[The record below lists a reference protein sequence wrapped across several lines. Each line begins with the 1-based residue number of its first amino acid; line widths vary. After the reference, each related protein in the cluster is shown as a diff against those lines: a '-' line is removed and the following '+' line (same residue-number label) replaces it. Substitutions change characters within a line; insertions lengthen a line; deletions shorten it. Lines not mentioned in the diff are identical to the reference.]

1 MGSARLRGHSRRCV
15 TSALTLAS
23 VALGLAAAP
32 ALASNAACPGAT
44 SSTATSCTF
53 TNAGTPTFTVPTSV
67 ESVDVVAVGAAGG
80 ASNTTVNNS
89 PAAAGGTGASVE
101 DTAVPVGTGD
111 VLNVVVGGAGQNS
124 VYEGN
129 AAGGTPGGGGAGGPI
144 PSTYMVSGAG
154 GGGFSGVLDA
164 SSTPFVIA
172 GGGGGAGGFACTGS
186 GGGGAGDAGSGGATG
201 GQCGND
207 GGTPGTGG
215 SATAPGQAGATGS
228 CPGFGAPTPAEAG
241 SSLQGGRGGG
251 PINMNAGYGG
261 GGGGGGGYYGGGGG
275 GTCNDAGGGGGGSYG
290 ITGLTNEKLATGPA
304 SVTISWA
311 EPATF
316 LRSLGNSGSGNG
328 QFSSPQGVTVLSTPG
343 GPVTFVAD
351 YGNRRLESFT
361 SSGSFLDEYPV
372 SGNPVGVAGDFGNG
386 HLYVAEPSQGV
397 LRILSL
403 DGTDQLNVGLTSP
416 TGVAADPLDGSVY
429 VTDPSSGEVYKIDG
443 ASGSQLAAFSDT
455 ANGGTLG
462 DPTGVAFDPSTGDVY
477 VADAQNDD
485 IVVYDSNGNYL
496 RQFGRK
502 GTAPGRLGGPAGV
515 ALDPSSG
522 EVFVVDAG
530 NDRVERFRP
539 SGTFTGVWGGAG
551 AGYGRFRSPWGVAL
565 LSDGS
570 FYVSDSNNDRVE
582 KFGRPGALAKF
593 VIGVPS
599 LFTAGTAHTVTITP
613 EDAAGNVIGDYAGS
627 PTWSDSSGQLSGAP
641 ATFSGGESRNT
652 VTLNPAR
659 AEQIT
664 VTDGSVTSTSRVFNV
679 VGPLAKFAVAGPGTG
694 SAGTAST
701 VTIKAEDSAGN
712 LLPSYAGSPT
722 WGDIAGQVSGHP
734 AAFSDGQSTNSVT
747 FANAVRNDRITVAD
761 GPVSGQSAPFSRVG
775 PLAQFTLTTPTSMTT
790 GSPVTLTLTARD
802 GAGNRVT
809 SYAGTP
815 TWSDKSGQVTG
826 SPATFSG
833 GISQTTLTFAHAVH
847 ADVITVQASPVSSPS
862 KTFSVVGPLAT
873 FAIHVPAS
881 ATHNTPFPVT
891 IDAQDSAGNVV
902 KTYTRTPTWSDTS
915 GQLSGSP
922 AAFSG
927 GVSTNEVT
935 LASST
940 RLDRI
945 RVTDGGVTKLSGAFP
960 VN

>member
-1 MGSARLRGHSRRCV
+1 M

-32 ALASNAACPGAT
+32 ALASNAACPDAT

-53 TNAGTPTFTVPTSV
+53 TNPGTPTFTVPTSV
-67 ESVDVVAVGAAGG
+67 ENVDVVAVGAAGG

-101 DTAVPVGTGD
+101 DTAVPVTTGD
-111 VLNVVVGGAGQNS
+111 ALNVIVGGAGQNS
-124 VYEGN
+124 VYQGN

-144 PSTYMVSGAG
+144 PSTFMVSGAG
-154 GGGFSGVLDA
+154 GGGFSGLLDA
-164 SSTPFVIA
+164 SSTPLVIA
-172 GGGGGAGGFACTGS
+172 GGGGGAGGFACTGG

-275 GTCNDAGGGGGGSYG
+275 GTCNDGGGGGGGSYG

-304 SVTISWA
+304 SVTISWTP
-311 EPATF
+311 PASY
-316 LRSLGNSGSGNG
+316 LRLLGSAGSGNG
-328 QFSSPQGVTVLSTPG
+328 QFSSPQGVTILSTPG

-351 YGNRRLESFT
+351 SGNRRLESF
-361 SSGSFLDEYPV
+361 SADGSFLDSYPV

-386 HLYVAEPSQGV
+386 HLYVAEPSQGR
-397 LRILSL
+397 LRILALNGSA
-403 DGTDQLNVGLTSP
+403 QLNVALASP

-429 VTDPSSGEVYKIDG
+429 VTDPGSGQVDKIDG
-443 ASGSQLAAFSDT
+443 ASGSQLTAFSGT
-455 ANGGTLG
+455 ADGGTLG

-496 RQFGRK
+496 SQFGRK
-502 GTAPGRLGGPAGV
+502 GSAPGRLNAPAGV
-515 ALDPSSG
+515 AIDPTSG

-530 NDRVERFRP
+530 NARVERFRP
-539 SGTFTGVWGGAG
+539 DGTFTGAWGRGG
-551 AGYGRFRSPWGVAL
+551 TGNGQFHSPWGIAL
-565 LSDGS
+565 SGGS
-570 FYVSDSNNDRVE
+570 FYVADSNNNRVE
-582 KFGRPGALAKF
+582 KFGTPGPLAKF

-599 LFTAGTAHTVTITP
+599 SFTAGTAHTVTITP
-613 EDAAGNVIGDYAGS
+613 EDAAGNVIGYLAGS
-627 PTWSDSSGQLSGAP
+627 PTWSDSSGQLSGSP
-641 ATFSGGESRNT
+641 AAFSNGESSNT
-652 VTLNPAR
+652 LTLNPAR

-664 VTDGSVTSTSRVFNV
+664 VADGSVTSTSKVFNV
-679 VGPLAKFAVAGPGTG
+679 TGPLAKFAVGGPGSG
-694 SAGTAST
+694 SAGSAST
-701 VTIKAEDSAGN
+701 VTIKAQDSAGN
-712 LLPSYAGSPT
+712 LVASYAGSPT
-722 WGDIAGQVSGHP
+722 WSDGTGQVSGQP
-734 AAFSDGQSTNSVT
+734 ASFSDGQSTNSVT
-747 FANAVRNDRITVAD
+747 LANAVRNDRITVTD
-761 GPVSGQSAPFSRVG
+761 GSASGQSAPFSRTG
-775 PLAQFTLTTPTSMTT
+775 PLAQFTLTTPSSMTT

-815 TWSDKSGQVTG
+815 TWSDTSGQITG
-826 SPATFSG
+826 SPTTFSG
-833 GISQTTLTFAHAVH
+833 GTSQTSVTFADAVH
-847 ADVITVQASPVSSPS
+847 ADVITVHASPVNSPS

-881 ATHNTPFPVT
+881 ATHGTPFPVT

-902 KTYTRTPTWSDTS
+902 KTYAGTPAWSDTS

-922 AAFSG
+922 AAFSE
-927 GVSTNEVT
+927 GVSTNQVT
-935 LASST
+935 LPSASK
-940 RLDRI
+940 LDRI